1 MEVSGLDFRYENGFK
16 VFHDINLSIEA
27 EKFTSIVGPS
37 GVGKST
43 LLKLLGGFIE
53 PESGEVLLKG
63 KPILRPTPLVAMV
76 HQSIVTFP
84 WMNAKENVTLSLKNK
99 KIEKGEAEK
108 IALKTLETVG
118 LQGFEELYPKEM
130 SGGMRQRVAV
140 ARALAADPLVLLMDE
155 PFAHLDELTA
165 EGLRQDI
172 YNILFNSETKLK
184 SVIMVSHNLTEV
196 VELSDTVFVLNGSP
210 ATVVGKVQID
220 MPRPRSPREAQF
232 DQYLD
237 LLYSYLTKGKVKN
250 GV

>member
-16 VFHDINLSIEA
+16 VFHDINFSIDTD
-27 EKFTSIVGPS
+27 KFTSIVGPS

-43 LLKLLGGFIE
+43 LLRLLGGFVE
-53 PESGEVLLKG
+53 PEAGQVFLNG

-84 WMNAKENVTLSLKNK
+84 WMNALENVMLSLKNK
-99 KIEKGEAEK
+99 RLSREEVKSTAMKS
-108 IALKTLETVG
+108 LEIVG
-118 LQGFEELYPKEM
+118 LQGFEELFPKEM

-172 YNILFNSETKLK
+172 YSILFNTETKLK

-196 VELSDTVFVLNGSP
+196 VELSDKVIVLNGSP
-210 ATVVGKVQID
+210 ATVVGKID
-220 MPRPRSPREAQF
+220 VNMPRPRSPREPEF
-232 DQYLD
+232 DHYLD
-237 LLYSYLTKGKVKN
+237 LLYGYLTKAKVKTSE
-250 GV
+250 